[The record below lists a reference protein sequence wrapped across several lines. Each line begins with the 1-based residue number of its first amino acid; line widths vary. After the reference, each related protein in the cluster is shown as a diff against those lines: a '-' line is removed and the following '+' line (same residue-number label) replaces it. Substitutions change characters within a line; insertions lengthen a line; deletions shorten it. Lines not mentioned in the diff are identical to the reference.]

1 MQEIIKFVESLCE
14 GKGTLL
20 YLVKF
25 GSHLYGTNTENS
37 DTDYKGIFLPNLEN
51 LILEKKCQSIV
62 HHTSSDRVRNSNVD
76 VDIDLWSLQH
86 WFALLKRGDT
96 NAIDMLFSYTNKDS
110 LVYISQILMETQ
122 VFKSPMDYI
131 NLRENTSYIAYAH
144 HQAKKYG
151 LKGSRLHL
159 LKSVYDKIIKDLDE
173 NKYAKQDVF
182 GVLIPELK
190 DLFFDEKL
198 CFSKRDAQ
206 DYDILYICGSGFH
219 EKTKISEVVQRLETT
234 YKKYGERA
242 VQAEQNENVD
252 WKAISHAVRC
262 TFQIEELVKTNH
274 LVFPLKNA
282 EHLKDIKAGKY
293 TWKEC
298 EKDIAEGLAKLE
310 VLLEQM
316 PINNSINKVHE
327 SSILSCYKGK

>member
-14 GKGTLL
+14 NKGTLL

-62 HHTSSDRVRNSNVD
+62 HHTSNDRVRNSNVD

-110 LVYISQILMETQ
+110 LVYISPILSETM
-122 VFKSPMDYI
+122 VFKSPMDFI

-159 LKSVYDKIIKDLDE
+159 LKSVYNKIIKDLDE
-173 NKYAKQDVF
+173 SKYTKQDVF
-182 GVLIPELK
+182 GVVIPELK

-198 CFSKRDAQ
+198 CFDKADTQ
-206 DYDILYICGSGFH
+206 GYNILYICGSGFH
-219 EKTKISEVVQRLETT
+219 EKTKISEIVQRFEAT
-234 YKKYGERA
+234 YKKFGERA

-252 WKAISHAVRC
+252 WKAISHAIRC
-262 TFQIEELVKTNH
+262 TFQIEELIETGH

-298 EKDIAEGLAKLE
+298 EKNIADSLDCLE
-310 VLLEQM
+310 TLLKTM
-316 PINNSINKVHE
+316 PVNEKINEIHE
-327 SSILSCYKGK
+327 RTILSCY